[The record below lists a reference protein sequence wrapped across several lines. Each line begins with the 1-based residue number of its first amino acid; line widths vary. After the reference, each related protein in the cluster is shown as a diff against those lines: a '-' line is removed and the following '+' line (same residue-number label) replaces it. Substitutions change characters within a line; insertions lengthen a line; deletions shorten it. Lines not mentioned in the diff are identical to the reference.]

1 VFLEYSLNLPLVI
14 ASVAVSLM
22 ASFTGL
28 ALTRGVS
35 LLPEIQRKQRIAM
48 ASIALGGGI
57 WAMHFVAMLGL
68 KLPILFYYDAL
79 TTMISALV
87 AILMV
92 GVALLVVHFRK
103 RTRSS
108 IAIAGTIAGL
118 GISAMHY
125 IGMSGMQL
133 CKAVYTPGGVLL
145 SLVASV
151 TLGIVSFGI
160 AYGKRTHRSII
171 LGTLTFGIAVVSVHF
186 LAMYGTNFLQV
197 EPVRPLTAFI
207 DNSTLAL
214 IVTLIAFFICSAF
227 LLAGVT
233 FMPVPADGA
242 WPADGKTAAP
252 APAAGVS
259 ASAPGRQAPASA
271 PYQKDGLIQ
280 FVRPSAIAVLRAE
293 GHYSVLYVG
302 PEKLFCPW
310 SISDAEARLAGGN
323 FIRCHRSYLINPDH
337 VTGFERKKD
346 NGVCRFAASPG
357 LGPVPVSRSRIGEVR
372 AALGLS

>member
-1 VFLEYSLNLPLVI
+1 MFLEYSLNLPLVI

-357 LGPVPVSRSRIGEVR
+357 LGPVLVSRSRIGEVR

>member
-1 VFLEYSLNLPLVI
+1 MFLEYSLNLPLVI

-28 ALTRGVS
+28 ALTRVVS

-357 LGPVPVSRSRIGEVR
+357 LGPVLVSRSRIGEVR

>member
-1 VFLEYSLNLPLVI
+1 MFLEYSLNLPLVI

>member
-1 VFLEYSLNLPLVI
+1 MFLEYSLNLPLVI

-35 LLPEIQRKQRIAM
+35 LLHEIQRKQRIAM

-259 ASAPGRQAPASA
+259 ASAPGRQAPASV

-310 SISDAEARLAGGN
+310 SISDAEARMAGGN